1 MTRSMYELFVGMR
14 YIRSRGRNRF
24 ISFISLVSMLGIAL
38 GVAVLIVV
46 LSVMNGFEKELRER
60 ILSMTSHATIT
71 SIEGRIENWRVAE
84 QAVSHHEQVVDTA
97 PFVQG
102 QGMLLAGEEYTG
114 VVIRGILPDR
124 EVRLSSISE
133 YMIEGR
139 LDQLGTPGY
148 SIVLGADLAAELSI
162 GVGDKVI
169 LIIAQ
174 GAVTPAGIVPRMRRF
189 TVTGLFKVGMYE
201 FDRNLGLVNME
212 DAAKLYRLGD
222 AVSGVRLQ
230 LHDMFQAPQVVREVA
245 LHLGGGFY
253 IDDWTRQHRNFF
265 KSIQLTKRIMFMVL
279 LLVVAVA
286 AFNIVSTLVMVVK
299 DKQADIA
306 ILRTIGARPGGI
318 MKIFMVQGTIIGI
331 VGTLAGLLLGLVLA
345 SNIEMLVRGL
355 ENLLSIDFLDASVY
369 LISDLPA
376 QVQWD
381 DVITICV
388 TAFLLSLLSTIYPAW
403 RAARTQPADALRYE

>member
-1 MTRSMYELFVGMR
+1 MGRMYELFVGMR

-24 ISFISLVSMLGIAL
+24 VSFISLVSMLGIAL

-60 ILSMTSHATIT
+60 ILSMTSHATMT

-84 QAVSHHEQVVDTA
+84 AAVRNHEQVLDSA
-97 PFVQG
+97 PFIQG
-102 QGMLLAGEEYTG
+102 QGMLLSGDEHTG
-114 VVIRGILPDR
+114 VAIRGILPDR
-124 EVRLSSISE
+124 EMRLSRISDH
-133 YMIEGR
+133 MVEGSLEEIGSR
-139 LDQLGTPGY
+139 GY
-148 SIVLGADLAAELSI
+148 SIVLGVDLAEALSVGI
-162 GVGDKVI
+162 GDKVV

-174 GAVTPAGIVPRMRRF
+174 GTVTPAGIVPRMRRF

-222 AVSGVRLQ
+222 AVSGIRLQ
-230 LHDMFQAPQVVREVA
+230 LYDMFQAPQVVREIA
-245 LHLGGGFY
+245 LDLGGGFY
-253 IDDWTRQHRNFF
+253 IDNWTRQHANFF

-306 ILRTIGARPGGI
+306 ILRTIGARPDGI
-318 MKIFMVQGTIIGI
+318 MKIFMVQGTIIGV

-345 SNIEMLVRGL
+345 TNIEALVRAM
-355 ENLLSIDFLDASVY
+355 ENLFSVDFLDASVY
-369 LISDLPA
+369 FISDLPA

-381 DVITICV
+381 DVTTICA
-388 TAFLLSLLSTIYPAW
+388 TAFLLSLLSTIYPSW
-403 RAARTQPADALRYE
+403 RASRTQPAEALRYE